1 MAYPT
6 ADDAPAA
13 NFAWVFTCGAPTF
26 STRTGAL
33 FIFLEWTTMPDL
45 SSGQAA
51 AAEAAQDAKLA
62 VCVYCGSSNAAA
74 PAFLEAAFEIG
85 GDFAKAGLKLVYGG
99 GGVGLMGATARGAHA
114 AGGQVLGIIPEF
126 LRGREQPFDDVETVI
141 VTSMHERKMM
151 MFERSDA
158 FVVLPG
164 GIGTLEEIIELL
176 SWRRLDLHR
185 KPIVFHNPDGFWDP
199 LFALLRHTIDQ
210 GLTPPSL
217 ADCWRVTEKASDITP
232 ALLAWLAETGQE
244 NASSNVRLLT

>member
-6 ADDAPAA
+6 ADDAPTARFLAVHVRRAA
-13 NFAWVFTCGAPTF
+13 LGDKDRRAVY
-26 STRTGAL
+26 
-33 FIFLEWTTMPDL
+33 FLEWTTMTDL

-51 AAEAAQDAKLA
+51 VAEPAAAAKA
-62 VCVYCGSSNAAA
+62 VCVYCGSSNTAD

-85 GDFAKAGLKLVYGG
+85 GDFARAGLKLVYGG

-114 AGGQVLGIIPEF
+114 AGGRVLGIIPEF

-185 KPIVFHNPDGFWDP
+185 KPIVFHNPAGFWDP
-199 LFALLRHTIDQ
+199 LFALLHHTIDQ

-217 ADCWRVTEKASDITP
+217 ANAWRVVEKAGDITP
-232 ALLAWLAETGQE
+232 ALLAWLAEIGQE
-244 NASSNVRLLT
+244 EAASNVRLLT